1 MKNSILLTEDDM
13 RITPYLE
20 MGEMP
25 EFLASLL
32 SIAKD
37 DTERDMLLLSVL
49 TAASSVLPNLY
60 FRHGS
65 LQKRY
70 YANLLCFVEAPAAYG
85 KSIAGVGSELLK
97 AIDKET
103 PLFVAG
109 NSTHAAFVDRL
120 RQKKGVAYSYTS
132 EGSVITNIWKKN
144 GCSGYS
150 DLLRQAAEHE
160 TIHVSRKTEPDIVIK
175 NPRLS
180 MLITGTFDQFR
191 AFLPSA
197 QNGLFSRILT
207 LVIREQASFDASVF
221 MKGLIESEESG
232 DSPQLIIAQHAQR
245 LLGLYE
251 RLYCA
256 EGPVLFRFTAEQ
268 AEELGQTFR
277 EEGLALMEKLGPN
290 FHSCVARTAV
300 NTERIAMVLTALR
313 NVNDNTDADAN
324 VNEDVNVNVNVNE
337 NIKEGTVWVCDERDY
352 RAAAIIGQKLLF
364 HIADAYTQVGADE
377 EEAIPKAKKSLQRDT
392 FYSRL
397 PDTFE
402 TGECV
407 EESKKMGVHER
418 TVKRWIECWMEEGKV
433 LKTFHG
439 HYQKIA

>member
-1 MKNSILLTEDDM
+1 M

-25 EFLASLL
+25 EFLTKLL
-32 SIAKD
+32 ALAKD
-37 DTERDMLLLSVL
+37 DAERDMLLMSVL
-49 TAASSVLPNLY
+49 TATSSALPNLY

-70 YANLLCFVEAPAAYG
+70 SANLLCFIEAPAAFG

-97 AIDKET
+97 EIDKEM
-103 PLFVAG
+103 PLFIAG
-109 NSTHAAFVDRL
+109 NSTFAAFVDRL
-120 RQKKGVAYSYTS
+120 QQKKGIAYSYTS
-132 EGSVITNIWKKN
+132 EGSVITNIWKRN

-160 TIHVSRKTEPDIVIK
+160 TIHVSRKTEADIVIK

-207 LVIREQASFDASVF
+207 LVVREEASFDAEIF
-221 MKGLIESEESG
+221 TKGLQTPEEGSN
-232 DSPQLIIAQHAQR
+232 SPQIIIAQQAQR
-245 LLGLYE
+245 LKALFE
-251 RLYCA
+251 KLYCA
-256 EGPVLFRFTAEQ
+256 PSPVLFQWTQKQ
-268 AEELGQTFR
+268 AEELGLLFR
-277 EEGLALMEKLGPN
+277 EEGMSLMEKLGPN

-313 NVNDNTDADAN
+313 H
-324 VNEDVNVNVNVNE
+324 VNE
-337 NIKEGTVWVCDERDY
+337 NENENIQEGTVWICDDRDY

-364 HIADAYTQVGADE
+364 HIADAYTQVGADQ
-377 EEAIPKAKKSLQRDT
+377 EEAIPAAKKSLQRDT
-392 FYSRL
+392 LFSLL
-397 PDTFE
+397 PTEFE
-402 TGECV
+402 TNECV
-407 EESKKMGVHER
+407 AESKRMGVHER
-418 TVKRWIECWMEEGKV
+418 TAMRWVERWIEDGKIY
-433 LKTFHG
+433 KSSHG
-439 HYQKIA
+439 IYRKVA

>member
-1 MKNSILLTEDDM
+1 M

-25 EFLASLL
+25 EFLTSLL

-37 DTERDMLLLSVL
+37 DTERDILLLSVL
-49 TAASSVLPNLY
+49 TATSSALPNLY

-70 YANLLCFVEAPAAYG
+70 YANLLSFIEAPAAYG

-120 RQKKGVAYSYTS
+120 RQKKGIAYSYTS

-160 TIHVSRKTEPDIVIK
+160 TIHVSRKTEPDIIIK

-221 MKGLIESEESG
+221 TKGLIERDEST

-300 NTERIAMVLTALR
+300 NTERIAMILTALR
-313 NVNDNTDADAN
+313 HADDNENGNENGNDNENDND
-324 VNEDVNVNVNVNE
+324 NENE
-337 NIKEGTVWVCDERDY
+337 NIKEGTVWICDERDY

-377 EEAIPKAKKSLQRDT
+377 EEAIPTARKSLQRDT

-397 PDTFE
+397 PETFE
-402 TGECV
+402 TGACV
-407 EESKKMGVHER
+407 EESKRMGVNER
-418 TVKRWIECWMEEGKV
+418 TIRRWVEHWTEEGKV
-433 LKTFHG
+433 VKIGHG
-439 HYQKIA
+439 RFQKVA

>member
-1 MKNSILLTEDDM
+1 MKKNLLLTEDDLC
-13 RITPYLE
+13 ITPYLN

-25 EFLASLL
+25 EFLTKILA
-32 SIAKD
+32 IAKD
-37 DTERDMLLLSVL
+37 DTERDMLLVSTL
-49 TAASSVLPNLY
+49 TAVSSALPNLY

-70 YANLLCFVEAPAAYG
+70 YANLLCFIEAPAAFG
-85 KSIAGVGSELLK
+85 KSIAGVGSQLLRE
-97 AIDKET
+97 IDKET
-103 PLFVAG
+103 PLFIAG

-120 RQKKGVAYSYTS
+120 RQKKGIAYSYTS

-160 TIHVSRKTEPDIVIK
+160 TIHLSRKTEPDIVIQ

-197 QNGLFSRILT
+197 QNGLFSRILP
-207 LVIREQASFDASVF
+207 LVIREQATFDANIF
-221 MKGLIESEESG
+221 TQGLTMQDEGI
-232 DSPQLIIAQHAQR
+232 SPQVIIHQQAKQLMA
-245 LLGLYE
+245 LYE
-251 RLYCA
+251 TLYCA
-256 EGPVLFRFTAEQ
+256 PSPILFRWTAEQ
-268 AEELGQTFR
+268 AAELGQMFH

-300 NTERIAMVLTALR
+300 NTERIAMILTAMR
-313 NVNDNTDADAN
+313 KINDNDNDNDAQGAN
-324 VNEDVNVNVNVNE
+324 GNA
-337 NIKEGTVWVCDERDY
+337 VWVCDERDY

-364 HIADAYTQVGADE
+364 HIADAYMQVDADQ
-377 EEAIPKAKKSLQRDT
+377 EEAIPQAKKSLQRDA

-397 PDTFE
+397 PEEFE
-402 TGECV
+402 TGECLDYG
-407 EESKKMGVHER
+407 KQMGIAER
-418 TVKRWIECWMEEGKV
+418 TIKRWIGQWTEDGK
-433 LKTFHG
+433 LYKPSHG
-439 HYQKIA
+439 VYQKVA

>member
-1 MKNSILLTEDDM
+1 MKNHILLTEDDM

-25 EFLASLL
+25 EFLTSLL

-37 DTERDMLLLSVL
+37 DTERDILLLSVL
-49 TAASSVLPNLY
+49 TAASSVLPNMY

-70 YANLLCFVEAPAAYG
+70 YANLLSFIEAPAAYG

-120 RQKKGVAYSYTS
+120 RQKKGIAYSYTS

-221 MKGLIESEESG
+221 TKGLIESEESG

-277 EEGLALMEKLGPN
+277 EEGLALMEKLGAN

-313 NVNDNTDADAN
+313 NVNVDDDVDGDVDEDA
-324 VNEDVNVNVNVNE
+324 NE

-377 EEAIPKAKKSLQRDT
+377 EEAIPTARKSLQRDT

-397 PDTFE
+397 PETFE
-402 TGECV
+402 TGACV
-407 EESKKMGVHER
+407 EESKRMGVNER
-418 TVKRWIECWMEEGKV
+418 TIRRWVEHWTEEGKV
-433 LKTFHG
+433 VKIGHG
-439 HYQKIA
+439 RFQKVA

>member
-1 MKNSILLTEDDM
+1 MKKSFLLTEDDM

-20 MGEMP
+20 MGELP
-25 EFLASLL
+25 ELLTSLL

-37 DTERDMLLLSVL
+37 DAERDMLLMSVL
-49 TAASSVLPNLY
+49 TATSSALPNLY
-60 FRHGS
+60 FRHGN

-70 YANLLCFVEAPAAYG
+70 YANLLCFIEAPAAFG
-85 KSIAGVGSELLK
+85 KSVAGVGSELLSK
-97 AIDKET
+97 IDEET
-103 PLFVAG
+103 PLFIAG

-132 EGSVITNIWKKN
+132 EGSVITNIWKRN

-191 AFLPSA
+191 TFLPSA
-197 QNGLFSRILT
+197 QNGLFSRILP
-207 LVIREQASFDASVF
+207 LVIREQSTFDAEIF
-221 MKGLIESEESG
+221 TKGLLGEDETHS
-232 DSPQLIIAQHAQR
+232 QVVVAQQAQR
-245 LLGLYE
+245 LLSLYE

-256 EGPVLFRFTAEQ
+256 DAPVLFQFTPEQ
-268 AEELGQTFR
+268 AAELGQIFR
-277 EEGLALMEKLGPN
+277 KEGLSLMEKLGPN

-300 NTERIAMVLTALR
+300 NTERIAMILTALR
-313 NVNDNTDADAN
+313 SIHSSSNDEGR
-324 VNEDVNVNVNVNE
+324 ED
-337 NIKEGTVWVCDERDY
+337 IKEGTVWVCDERDY

-377 EEAIPKAKKSLQRDT
+377 EEAIPAARKSLQRDT
-392 FYSRL
+392 LFNLL
-397 PDTFE
+397 PTEFG
-402 TGECV
+402 TAQGV
-407 EESKKMGVHER
+407 ATAAQMGISER
-418 TVKRWIECWMEEGKV
+418 TAKRWVSQWIEDGK
-433 LKTFHG
+433 LYKPTYG
-439 HYQKIA
+439 TYRKIA